1 MDSPLI
7 IPILVFAVVVLILA
21 IVYVAKVHDKEIEVH
36 WKLHAEELE
45 HQRKMQELEK
55 QLERVKQGG

>member
-1 MDSPLI
+1 M

-21 IVYVAKVHDKEIEVH
+21 IVHVAKIHDKEMEVY
-36 WKLHAEELE
+36 WKLHSEEAE

-55 QLERVKQGG
+55 QLDRVKQGG

>member
-1 MDSPLI
+1 MM

-21 IVYVAKVHDKEIEVH
+21 IVHVAKIHDKEREVY
-36 WKLHAEELE
+36 WKLHSEELE